1 MTGWVANIHHTF
13 QSKIPDFQHPQF
25 PLFLE
30 MCCVSLVNKDIN
42 LMITK
47 PIYIQT
53 LSPEYT
59 KEKQSEEL
67 LAEFMLRM
75 VVGGGGI
82 RLPAGVGL

>member
-1 MTGWVANIHHTF
+1 
-13 QSKIPDFQHPQF
+13 
-25 PLFLE
+25 

-75 VVGGGGI
+75 VVVVVVV
-82 RLPAGVGL
+82 LDYQQVWVCNS

>member
-1 MTGWVANIHHTF
+1 
-13 QSKIPDFQHPQF
+13 
-25 PLFLE
+25 
-30 MCCVSLVNKDIN
+30 
-42 LMITK
+42 MITK

-75 VVGGGGI
+75 VVVVVVVV
-82 RLPAGVGL
+82 LDYQQVWVCNS

>member
-1 MTGWVANIHHTF
+1 MGCVHQYYGELIELYRVEHDSLSSEHTPLIHTF
-13 QSKIPDFQHPQF
+13 QTKIRDLEHSHF
-25 PLFLE
+25 PLLLALSS
-30 MCCVSLVNKDIN
+30 VSLVNKDIN

-67 LAEFMLRM
+67 
-75 VVGGGGI
+75 G
-82 RLPAGVGL
+82 

>member
-1 MTGWVANIHHTF
+1 
-13 QSKIPDFQHPQF
+13 
-25 PLFLE
+25 

-75 VVGGGGI
+75 VVVVVV
-82 RLPAGVGL
+82 LDYQQVWVCNS